1 MSHNPRNKK
10 IAQVL
15 YLTKNLEKW
24 GTGANRMIELCHE
37 QHLPEPEW
45 QCDNGTV
52 CVTFRRPTVLGKE
65 RSEVDYSIDTK
76 LDSLTGQVKRLIIS
90 LGASQM
96 TKKQVMQQVKLSS
109 SSNVVDRYIKPAIE
123 QGYVTMLYPEN
134 PRHPKQKYMLTEKGL
149 DILES
154 LKRKG

>member
-1 MSHNPRNKK
+1 M
-10 IAQVL
+10 
-15 YLTKNLEKW
+15 
-24 GTGANRMIELCHE
+24 
-37 QHLPEPEW
+37 
-45 QCDNGTV
+45 
-52 CVTFRRPTVLGKE
+52 
-65 RSEVDYSIDTK
+65 DYSIDTK

-134 PRHPKQKYMLTEKGL
+134 PRHPKQKYILTEKGL